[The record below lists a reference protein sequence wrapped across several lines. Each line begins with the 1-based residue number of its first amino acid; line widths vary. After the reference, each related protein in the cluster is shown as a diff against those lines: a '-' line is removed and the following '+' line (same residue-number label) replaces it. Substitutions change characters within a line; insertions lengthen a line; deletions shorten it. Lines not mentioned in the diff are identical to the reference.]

1 MFMLVCRLF
10 FLILLPA
17 IHYSAKVLVISGIRG
32 SHLYITSEVAD
43 KLVEFGHEVTLLT
56 SYKDPRV
63 DFTDR
68 NFTFMTYAD
77 DKDPNGEKYFERFEA
92 VLDDLISM
100 PSEDMLV
107 DLIEQSEE
115 VYIREYN
122 FNAMTYYTGA
132 EFSSFLDKE
141 KFDLIVVEQSE
152 MMGASI
158 KFSSQFETPVIGIIC
173 ISDGK

>member
-1 MFMLVCRLF
+1 MLVCRLF

-77 DKDPNGEKYFERFEA
+77 NKDPYGKKYFERFEA

-100 PSEDMLV
+100 PSEDMIM
-107 DLIEQSEE
+107 DFIEKSEE
-115 VYIREYN
+115 LYIREYN
-122 FNAMTYYTGA
+122 FRAMAYYTGA

-141 KFDLIVVEQSE
+141 KFNLIVLEQSE

-158 KFSSQFETPVIGIIC
+158 KFNSQSSIPVIGIIC
-173 ISDGK
+173 VSEAK